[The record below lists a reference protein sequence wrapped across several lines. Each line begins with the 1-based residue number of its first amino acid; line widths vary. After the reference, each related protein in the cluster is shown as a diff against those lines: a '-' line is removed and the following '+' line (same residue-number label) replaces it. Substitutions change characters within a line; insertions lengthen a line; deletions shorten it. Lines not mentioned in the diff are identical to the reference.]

1 MGRLRSGGRILVD
14 TLIANGV
21 ETAFC
26 VPGESFLEV
35 LDALHDSPI
44 RLVTCRHEGPATHMA
59 EAGAKLTGRPGVALV
74 TRAPGATHASV
85 AVHTAFQDST
95 PLVLLIGQVARE
107 TSEREAFQEIDYRQ
121 MFGGFTKWV
130 AQIDDAARIPELL
143 GRAFQVAMAG
153 RRGPVVL
160 ALPEDML
167 TDCVDSAAPAP
178 RQPVL
183 QHPGAAQV
191 EATHELLRAAERPL
205 LVLGGSGW
213 TQVGTDAI
221 RAYAERMQLP
231 VACAFRRQ
239 DLYDN
244 THRCYIG
251 DLGLGANPALVQRV
265 READLLLAIGT
276 RLGDAASQG
285 YTAIE
290 IPQPRQTLVHVLAGP
305 EELGRVYQPTLA
317 VASDPALFCLAL
329 DRLPGQRPTDSPW
342 LFNARVDYQRFHSPK
357 PKHAQA
363 TLDLSAAVAELRR
376 QLPPD
381 AIVTNGAGNHTTWLH
396 RHFSYRQPRTQL
408 APTSGTMGYAVPA
421 AVAAALLRPGVPVVC
436 WTGDGCFLMSV
447 AELATVA
454 LYELPVVFIV
464 VNNGMY
470 GTIRMHQE
478 RHYPSRVTATALRNP
493 DFVDCARS
501 FGLSA
506 ARVEC
511 TADFGPVLAAALKA
525 NRPALIELVTDP
537 DILSPA
543 HSVASLRAAAANA

>member
-21 ETAFC
+21 DTAFC

-35 LDALHDSPI
+35 LDALHESRI

-59 EAGAKLTGRPGVALV
+59 EACGKLTGRPGIALV

-95 PLVLLIGQVARE
+95 PLILLIGQVARE
-107 TSEREAFQEIDYRQ
+107 TREREAFQEIDYRQ
-121 MFGGFTKWV
+121 MFGGFSKWV

-167 TDCVDSAAPAP
+167 TDCVDVAAPTP
-178 RQPVL
+178 RQPVI
-183 QHPGAAQV
+183 QHPGPAQV
-191 EATHELLRAAERPL
+191 QAVHELLCAAERPL

-213 TQVGTDAI
+213 SSAGTVAI
-221 RAYAERMQLP
+221 RAYAEAMQLP

-239 DLYDN
+239 DLFDN
-244 THRCYIG
+244 AHPCYVG
-251 DLGLGANPALVQRV
+251 DLGLGANPALAQRV
-265 READLLLAIGT
+265 RDADVLLAIGT
-276 RLGDAASQG
+276 RLGDAATQG
-285 YTAIE
+285 YTLLE
-290 IPQPRQTLVHVLAGP
+290 IPRPRQTLVHVLAGP
-305 EELGRVYQPTLA
+305 EELGRVYEPSLG
-317 VASDPALFCLAL
+317 VASDPGAFCEALA
-329 DRLPGQRPTDSPW
+329 RLPGPRPTDAKW
-342 LFNARVDYQRFHSPK
+342 LVQARTDYQRFHAPK
-357 PKHAQA
+357 PTQAQA
-363 TLDLSAAVAELRR
+363 GLDLGAAVAELRR
-376 QLPPD
+376 QLPLD
-381 AIVTNGAGNHTTWLH
+381 AIVTNGAGNHTVWLH
-396 RHFSYRQPRTQL
+396 RHFAYRRPGTQL

-421 AVAAALLRPGVPVVC
+421 AVAAALLRPAVPVVC
-436 WTGDGCFLMSV
+436 WTGDGCFLMSI

-454 LYELPVVFIV
+454 LYALPVVFIV

-478 RHYPSRVTATALRNP
+478 RHYPGRVTATALRNP

-506 ARVEC
+506 MRVDC
-511 TADFGPVLAAALKA
+511 TADFGPALAEAL
-525 NRPALIELVTDP
+525 RRQGPALIELVTDP
-537 DILSPA
+537 EILSPA
-543 HSVASLRAAAANA
+543 HSVGSLRAAAGNA

>member
-1 MGRLRSGGRILVD
+1 MGRLRSGGQILVD
-14 TLIANGV
+14 TLVANGV

-35 LDALHDSPI
+35 LDALHDSPV
-44 RLVTCRHEGPATHMA
+44 RLITCRHEGPATHMA
-59 EAGAKLTGRPGVALV
+59 EAGAKLSGRPGVALV

-121 MFGGFTKWV
+121 MFGAFTKWV

-143 GRAFQVAMAG
+143 GRAFQIAMAG

-167 TDCVDSAAPAP
+167 TDCVNTAAPVRREP
-178 RQPVL
+178 TV

-191 EATHELLRAAERPL
+191 QAAHERLCAAQRPL

-213 TQVGTDAI
+213 DALGTAAVQ
-221 RAYAERMQLP
+221 RYAQRMQLP

-244 THRCYIG
+244 ADPCYIG

-265 READLLLAIGT
+265 RDADVLLAIGT

-285 YTAIE
+285 YTALD
-290 IPQPRQTLVHVLAGP
+290 IPRPRQTLIHVMAGT

-317 VASDPALFCLAL
+317 IASDPNTFCEAL
-329 DRLPGQRPTDSPW
+329 DQLQADGRPASVW
-342 LFNARVDYQRFHSPK
+342 LDPARADYQRFHAIK
-357 PKHAQA
+357 PLQAQA
-363 TLDLSAAVAELRR
+363 ALDLGAAVAELRH
-376 QLPPD
+376 QLPPN

-396 RHFSYRQPRTQL
+396 RHFSYRQPGTQL

-421 AVAAALLRPGVPVVC
+421 AIAAALLRPGVPVVC

-478 RHYPSRVTATALRNP
+478 RHYPGRVTATTLRNP
-493 DFVDCARS
+493 DFVACAKS

-506 ARVEC
+506 TRVERN
-511 TADFGPVLAAALKA
+511 ADFGPALAAALQQQS
-525 NRPALIELVTDP
+525 PALIELVTDP

-543 HSVASLRAAAANA
+543 QTVAGLRAAAVNA

>member
-21 ETAFC
+21 DTAFC

-35 LDALHDSPI
+35 LDALHESPI
-44 RLVTCRHEGPATHMA
+44 RLITCRHEGPATHMA
-59 EAGAKLTGRPGVALV
+59 EASAKLTGRPGVALV

-95 PLVLLIGQVARE
+95 PLILLIGQVPRE
-107 TSEREAFQEIDYRQ
+107 TAEREAFQEVDYRQ
-121 MFGGFTKWV
+121 MFASFSKWV

-167 TDCVDSAAPAP
+167 TDCVDTAAPTT
-178 RQPVL
+178 RQVVI
-183 QHPGAAQV
+183 QHPGLAQV
-191 EATHELLRAAERPL
+191 EAAHQLLSAAERPL

-213 TQVGTDAI
+213 STAGMVAI
-221 RAYAERMQLP
+221 RSYAEAMQLP
-231 VACAFRRQ
+231 VACSFRRQ
-239 DLYDN
+239 DLFDN
-244 THRCYIG
+244 AHRCYVG
-251 DLGLGANPALVQRV
+251 DLGLGANPALVRRV
-265 READLLLAIGT
+265 READVLLAIGA
-276 RLGDAASQG
+276 RLGDAATQG
-285 YTAIE
+285 YTTLE
-290 IPQPRQTLVHVLAGP
+290 IPQPRQRLIHVLAGP
-305 EELGRVYQPTLA
+305 EELGKVYQPSLA
-317 VASDPALFCLAL
+317 IAADPATFCEALARQAVQRSGEAAWLKSARADYQDFHLPKPAQTRAAL
-329 DRLPGQRPTDSPW
+329 DLG
-342 LFNARVDYQRFHSPK
+342 
-357 PKHAQA
+357 
-363 TLDLSAAVAELRR
+363 AAVVELRR
-376 QLPPD
+376 QLPMD

-396 RHFSYRQPRTQL
+396 RHFEYRRPGTQL

-421 AVAAALLRPGVPVVC
+421 AIAAALLRPGAPVVC

-454 LYELPVVFIV
+454 LYALPVIFIV

-478 RHYPSRVTATALRNP
+478 RHYPGRVTATSLRNP

-501 FGLSA
+501 FGLIA
-506 ARVEC
+506 TRVERSE
-511 TADFGPVLAAALKA
+511 DFGPALAKALQQDG
-525 NRPALIELVTDP
+525 PALIELVTDP
-537 DILSPA
+537 DILSPG